1 MKQMLKEKVLTEL
14 RCLGWSQTLRR
25 QSRPRCRR
33 RRRQAPACPPGAWT
47 WG

>member
-1 MKQMLKEKVLTEL
+1 MKQLLLTEL
-14 RCLGWSQTLRR
+14 RCPGWSQTLRR